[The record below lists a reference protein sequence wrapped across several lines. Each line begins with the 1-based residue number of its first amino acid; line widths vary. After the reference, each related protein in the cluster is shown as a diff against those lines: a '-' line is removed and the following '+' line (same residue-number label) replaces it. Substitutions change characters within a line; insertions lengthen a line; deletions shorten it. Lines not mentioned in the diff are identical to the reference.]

1 MSKPVKRPMTEAQK
15 KARLANLSKARQRRG
30 EEAKRKKENNGYEYN
45 LNSDDSS
52 DESDSGSDSSSSKG
66 AFVISRAKPV
76 KKQAKPVKNKSSKLS
91 TQNKQERVNEDQISK
106 YEFDQLKNIVGDIA
120 NELKKHNKKVN
131 KITRKTKKSGGDKI
145 VVLGSAQPQPQQQQP
160 AQSNPAPQHNAAYAA
175 YLNGLKTSLFD

>member
-1 MSKPVKRPMTEAQK
+1 MSKPVKRPMTDAQK
-15 KARLANLSKARQRRG
+15 KARLANLTKARQRRG

-52 DESDSGSDSSSSKG
+52 DCDSESDSSSSKS
-66 AFVISRAKPV
+66 AFVISRAKPA
-76 KKQAKPVKNKSSKLS
+76 KKQTKTVKNKSSKLS
-91 TQNKQERVNEDQISK
+91 TKNKQERVNEDQISK

-145 VVLGSAQPQPQQQQP
+145 VVLGTAQQQPQPQQP